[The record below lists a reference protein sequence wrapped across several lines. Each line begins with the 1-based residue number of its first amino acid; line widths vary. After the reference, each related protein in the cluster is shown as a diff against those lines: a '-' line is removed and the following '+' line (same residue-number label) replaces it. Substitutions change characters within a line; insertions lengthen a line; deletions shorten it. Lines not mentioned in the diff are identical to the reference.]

1 MNELHKTIGPIK
13 SGAGEPNPALPGAV
27 EPMQLEHEMLQHV
40 REDSMQGPP
49 TDEEKGDTR
58 AGTVGQ
64 EGSTQP
70 IAKVQRALT
79 PPHEAVVE
87 GPQPPI
93 ESRRAKRASAKRA
106 GALWDSSI
114 LAAAEKAE
122 ETAYLASVRH
132 CSKSK
137 KRSPSQEALYLDET
151 AVGTASAIVAAPGK
165 QVRESSRQRQRP
177 RGYEDTMIDT
187 DMVILDGDTPA
198 AGSPGPDPAAA
209 AVPSAKRSA
218 ASTRATHPAPK
229 RQRAN
234 AISQGKKFQEDYLY
248 GCGKCRYLKGG
259 CGTCRSR
266 PPTFTRPYA
275 RWNPSQGHHQVDIP
289 SAPSFRPTLEEFQD
303 PISYITKIMPEAM
316 KYGLAHIIPPVGWD
330 PPFAL
335 EKGTNGVSMESFKF
349 ATRKQLTSHLC
360 YRSAPTKNPPGDRST
375 EAGTTEAAVA
385 AGPRYGKKMTQTEAT
400 GQGEAGAGEGEAGL
414 KDENTD
420 TPAGAAAP
428 ALTPD
433 DILAALAAVNGQA
446 KVPAAAAPLSPPRPP
461 PPQVEPD
468 SDGASGAE
476 EMGHCGEFGFVT
488 LDKKHTLRSFAA
500 YADWVK
506 SVHFS
511 DPPAKGLGASS
522 APSRRPSKT
531 LPIHHTAP
539 VDPSIEEIEAEF
551 WRVVETPDSYLE
563 SLYGQDLDS
572 GHHGSGFPLPE
583 WRRRLLEGHLTTAA
597 RGRQGAG
604 ASEVKLAPPS
614 TEAEKE
620 YAEHEWNIN
629 NMPRCKSS
637 MLRYLLGDGLI
648 TGVMVPWLYV
658 GSCMSAFCW
667 HVEDH
672 ALYSV
677 NYLHMGCPKVWYGVP
692 ADATLAL
699 EEAMRDAL
707 PHLFDGNPGLLHQLV
722 TTLSPMEL
730 KKRGVPVYRVLH
742 EAGSFVITMPDAYHA
757 GFNSG
762 FNCAE
767 AVNFAAPG
775 WIPFGTDIAEK
786 YRRANKPV
794 TMSHDSLLVALATA
808 AQHVAPTKLADN
820 ETKATPEAPGKQ
832 ATGFGPLGDIP
843 WADAPLQGIILGTGE
858 LALRAEEER
867 QRWSA
872 GLAALGVAS
881 LPYKRMDPCTSTP
894 EAKDESGVH
903 FDTAECDCAECAAD
917 LWLAAVVSPAAP
929 GIAVCPEHAAV
940 LVEKHGCPVETLYVL
955 CRHTPE
961 ELQQLVDIAV
971 ERIEG
976 AAEAV
981 AEAQVRRAKLEEQRV
996 HAVPVGPLYPTNEQ
1010 GECISVE
1017 EQPAVDNAVE
1027 KAPVGKKARNTKKHE
1042 GKGRGKGKG
1051 HKWSEPHPSGGP
1063 PPLPGEKN
1071 RRGRPSKAELARR
1084 EAAWAALQCKQPL
1097 LAVAVPAAPVG
1108 EEKLVLPNEPMQTES
1123 APGEAEVKSE
1133 LDMGPAAV
1141 VMTTKPVATN
1151 HSVISSTSIPVLLK
1165 MDAMDRQ
1172 ASPFSASVP
1181 PQSAAVDASR
1191 QHRPSPGAMDEQQQ
1205 GQRQPSPASDQMPL
1219 LSPNQTASVSQVL
1232 LPTGL
1237 SSLLPPEPASQTFA
1251 LQIAELAAAQHAPRE
1266 SPQGKTE
1273 LTALVA
1279 SLQERKNDQ
1288 SPLTL
1293 APARSLDAELLMGQF
1308 SAAEE
1313 PIELAEARQGYATA
1327 APQAVAQDGPIAAGY
1342 GIPVPMD
1349 ADINVAADSQHVTD
1363 VLEAIPCA
1371 TEAAVTAAA
1380 VEQQPAF
1387 DIGSLLA

>member
-1 MNELHKTIGPIK
+1 
-13 SGAGEPNPALPGAV
+13 
-27 EPMQLEHEMLQHV
+27 MQASAE
-40 REDSMQGPP
+40 
-49 TDEEKGDTR
+49 
-58 AGTVGQ
+58 A
-64 EGSTQP
+64 
-70 IAKVQRALT
+70 QRALT
-79 PPHEAVVE
+79 PSHEAALE
-87 GPQPPI
+87 APQPPA
-93 ESRRAKRASAKRA
+93 EGGRGKRASAKRA
-106 GALWDSSI
+106 GALWDNST

-122 ETAYLASVRH
+122 EAAYLASIRYRG
-132 CSKSK
+132 KSK
-137 KRSPSQEALYLDET
+137 KRTPSQEAHFLDQV
-151 AVGTASAIVAAPGK
+151 AVHAPGQ

-177 RGYEDTMIDT
+177 RGFDDTMVDT
-187 DMVILDGDTPA
+187 DMVILDGDA
-198 AGSPGPDPAAA
+198 AADGSPDPEPIAAA
-209 AVPSAKRSA
+209 APSAKRSSA
-218 ASTRATHPAPK
+218 PVRATPPAPK
-229 RQRAN
+229 RQRGS
-234 AISQGKKFQEDYLY
+234 AIPPLGKKLEEDYLY

-259 CGTCRSR
+259 CSTCRCR
-266 PPTFTRPYA
+266 PPAFIRPYA
-275 RWNPSQGHHQVDIP
+275 RWDPSQGHHQVGIP
-289 SAPSFRPTLEEFQD
+289 SAPSFRPTAEEFKD
-303 PISYITKIMPEAM
+303 PISYINKIMPEAM
-316 KYGLAHIIPPVGWD
+316 KYGLAHIIPPEGWD

-360 YRSAPTKNPPGDRST
+360 YRSAPTKNPPGGASAEVAVT
-375 EAGTTEAAVA
+375 EPAV

-400 GQGEAGAGEGEAGL
+400 GQGDAADEEYNEGSAAAP
-414 KDENTD
+414 KDET
-420 TPAGAAAP
+420 TGAAP

-433 DILAALAAVNGQA
+433 DILAALAAVGGKPSA
-446 KVPAAAAPLSPPRPP
+446 AGKKLAAAAPLSPPRPP

-468 SDGASGAE
+468 SDGTSAAD
-476 EMGHCGEFGFVT
+476 EMTHCGEFGFVT

-511 DPPAKGLGASS
+511 NPPAKGVGASS
-522 APSRRPSKT
+522 APSRRPVKT
-531 LPIHHTAP
+531 LPVHHIAP

-551 WRVVETPDSYLE
+551 WRIVETPDSYLE

-597 RGRQGAG
+597 RGRQGVG
-604 ASEVKLAPPS
+604 AAEVKLPPPS
-614 TEAEKE
+614 TDAEKI

-742 EAGSFVITMPDAYHA
+742 EAGSFVVTMPDAYHA

-775 WIPFGTDIAEK
+775 WIPFGTDITEK

-808 AQHVAPTKLADN
+808 AQHVKPTKIAHS
-820 ETKATPEAPGKQ
+820 EAQTTPELFQNQ
-832 ATGFGPLGDIP
+832 AAGFGPLGDIP
-843 WADAPLQGIILGTGE
+843 WADAPLQGIILGAGE

-867 QRWSA
+867 QRWA
-872 GLAALGVAS
+872 TGLAALGVDS
-881 LPYKRMDPCTSTP
+881 LPHKRMDPCTSTP

-917 LWLAAVVSPAAP
+917 LWLAAVVSCAAP
-929 GIAVCPEHAAV
+929 GVAVCPEHAAI
-940 LVEKHGCPVETLYVL
+940 LVEKHGCPVESLYVL
-955 CRHTPE
+955 CRHSPE

-971 ERIEG
+971 ERIQG

-981 AEAQVRRAKLEEQRV
+981 AEAKTRRAKLEEQRV
-996 HAVPVGPLYPTNEQ
+996 RAVPVGPLYPTNEH
-1010 GECISVE
+1010 GECLSLDAAVGDVAE
-1017 EQPAVDNAVE
+1017 EV
-1027 KAPVGKKARNTKKHE
+1027 PVTTGKKTSKKGGK

-1051 HKWSEPHPSGGP
+1051 NKWSEPHPPGGP

-1084 EAAWAALQCKQPL
+1084 AAAWAALQSQQPL
-1097 LAVAVPAAPVG
+1097 PVAAPVLVAAAAAA
-1108 EEKLVLPNEPMQTES
+1108 EEKPVLGVDQPME
-1123 APGEAEVKSE
+1123 GEAALVVKPESGAMD
-1133 LDMGPAAV
+1133 LAAV
-1141 VMTTKPVATN
+1141 VVSNPIISNPLATTVAATVPV
-1151 HSVISSTSIPVLLK
+1151 LK
-1165 MDAMDRQ
+1165 MDVNTEMQ
-1172 ASPFSASVP
+1172 TSPFSSPAPLQGLSLN
-1181 PQSAAVDASR
+1181 AALVGG
-1191 QHRPSPGAMDEQQQ
+1191 PGAVQQQQ
-1205 GQRQPSPASDQMPL
+1205 GQHPLPAGPAHLQMFSPQSAS
-1219 LSPNQTASVSQVL
+1219 ASQVL
-1232 LPTGL
+1232 LPMGL

-1251 LQIAELAAAQHAPRE
+1251 LQIADLAAAQHAQQD
-1266 SPQGKTE
+1266 SPQGKTQ
-1273 LTALVA
+1273 LAALVH
-1279 SLQERKNDQ
+1279 SPQEGGKAVG
-1288 SPLTL
+1288 SPLEL
-1293 APARSLDAELLMGQF
+1293 VAASSFDAELLVGQF
-1308 SAAEE
+1308 SAAED

-1327 APQAVAQDGPIAAGY
+1327 LPRAGEV
-1342 GIPVPMD
+1342 GAIP
-1349 ADINVAADSQHVTD
+1349 AAADDDVNASVAMDVDRGTGGDGRNINGVVDSEFSQPAT
-1363 VLEAIPCA
+1363 ETAPCA
-1371 TEAAVTAAA
+1371 AEAEAAAA
-1380 VEQQPAF
+1380 VLAEQQPAF